1 MEKNTEQI
9 RWLEQVLKEEYQM
22 VSVLKKNDTK
32 EVLRLRNKHLG
43 KDLVKKKFLGN
54 GEVYRRLQ
62 QYEIPGVPMVYEAVS
77 DGRQTV
83 VLEEWINGI
92 SVGEIL
98 EQGLY
103 REDGVRRVA
112 KELCTSL
119 SALHGLQIV
128 HRDIKPE
135 HVLITETGE
144 VKLLDFDAARI
155 HKLYGARDTVVL
167 GTVGYAAPEQFGL
180 SQTDCRA
187 DLYAMGVLM
196 NVMLTGE
203 HPSVRLCHGALRPV
217 VERCIQTNPDSRFS
231 SAEELR
237 KAL

>member
-1 MEKNTEQI
+1 MEKSTVQI

-22 VSVLKKNDTK
+22 VSVLKKSDTK
-32 EVLRLRNKHLG
+32 EVLRLRHRRLRR
-43 KDLVKKKFLGN
+43 DLVKKKFPGN
-54 GEVYRRLQ
+54 GAVYRLLQ
-62 QYEIPGVPMVYEAVS
+62 QYEIPGVPTVYEVIS
-77 DGRQTV
+77 DGVQTV

-98 EQGLY
+98 EQGHY
-103 REDGVRRVA
+103 REEGVRRVA

-135 HVLITETGE
+135 HVLITESGA
-144 VKLLDFDAARI
+144 VRLLDFDAARV
-155 HKLYGARDTVVL
+155 HKPYSARDTVVL

-187 DLYAMGVLM
+187 DLYAMGVLT

-203 HPSVRLCHGALRPV
+203 HPSVCLCHGVLRPV
-217 VERCIQTNPDSRFS
+217 VERCIQTNPDGRFS
-231 SAEELR
+231 SAKELR
-237 KAL
+237 EAL